1 MATTKIR
8 LHLDVIIQIIIFIY
22 FITKFITEPQD
33 LRANIGF
40 FALSIATWQV
50 LHAFYVVRKYS
61 DWQRNIYL
69 YQMRQLLAYAIFTIA
84 IGLVMLA
91 VSWGYLYNFIIFG
104 STLLYIIVCAV
115 IAIFAILYLI
125 QSFKNLYT
133 FYQSPRSFWD
143 L

>member
-8 LHLDVIIQIIIFIY
+8 LHLDVILQAIIFIY
-22 FITKFITEPQD
+22 FIVSLIFHPENFLST
-33 LRANIGF
+33 IGY

-69 YQMRQLLAYAIFTIA
+69 YQMRQLLAYGIFSVA
-84 IGLVMLA
+84 IGLIMLA
-91 VSWGYLYNFIIFG
+91 VSWGYLYKFLIFG
-104 STLLYIIVCAV
+104 STVLYVVFCV
-115 IAIFAILYLI
+115 VVAIFAILYFI
-125 QSFKNLYT
+125 QSFKNLFT

>member
-8 LHLDVIIQIIIFIY
+8 LHLDVIIQTIIFIY
-22 FITKFITEPQD
+22 FITKLILAPENFLPT
-33 LRANIGF
+33 IGF

-69 YQMRQLLAYAIFTIA
+69 YQMRQLLAYAIFSVG

-91 VSWGYLYNFIIFG
+91 VSWGYLYQFLIFG
-104 STLLYIIVCAV
+104 STVLYVIICAV
-115 IAIFAILYLI
+115 VAIFAILYFI
-125 QSFKNLYT
+125 QSFKNLFT